1 MSVGQSTLFRPSAT
15 PAAGASAEER
25 PKSFHWANIG
35 YSVELTDPETNETS
49 THFISIPV
57 GIPLDG
63 MKPLKVPAKAGLRKD
78 LISAQNALLEQL
90 QSLFTS
96 NAIPAGENSIIE
108 GLQVQ
113 FVHVDS
119 TPAVPSTAIAVPQFG
134 LR

>member
-1 MSVGQSTLFRPSAT
+1 MTVGASTLFRPSTA

-35 YSVELTDPETNETS
+35 YPVELTDPETNETT

-90 QSLFTS
+90 QAMFTEQ
-96 NAIPAGENSIIE
+96 IPAGENSIVE